1 MVIFRFLLRT
11 GTAHVLALIYMPI
24 YKLPVRNI
32 VLEFEVKSTFLPLGL
47 SVT

>member
-1 MVIFRFLLRT
+1 MVIFRFVLRAE
-11 GTAHVLALIYMPI
+11 TAHVSALIYMHV
-24 YKLPVRNI
+24 YKLPVHDM